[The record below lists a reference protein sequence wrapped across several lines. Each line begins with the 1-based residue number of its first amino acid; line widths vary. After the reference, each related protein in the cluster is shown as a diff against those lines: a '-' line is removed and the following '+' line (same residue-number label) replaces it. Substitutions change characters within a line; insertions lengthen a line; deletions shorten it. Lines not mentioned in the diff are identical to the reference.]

1 MPEPVT
7 ISTLAIAGLGWVAGS
22 AAGVAGPVAG
32 GIVKGASAQVFPAVV
47 RATKDRIAGLRN
59 PPESQDVARAVRV
72 AQIQALERVIRD
84 FQVARPERFGAL
96 FARPGDFF
104 ERSRAFCADAIGRS
118 TNPSVKLNLEVTPAL
133 ASAIDGLLAPPAP
146 GGPADQ
152 HARAVAAL
160 AEDAVLEELSE
171 VLSGVRLPD
180 GFEEHFRNGSRSKPR
195 FLDLFAVYITGQIK
209 GNQDFRA
216 VLNSVQVASIEA
228 LAFDAREL
236 ATRIEERFGAA
247 LDRLEPKIDKI
258 GVGVDRLDE
267 RVKLLITRMEE
278 GQGISRAAL
287 QAILRRLGEAEVP
300 DDQILERLG
309 GHAEELLELKEQL
322 AQVAR
327 IYPDLAGVQQE
338 AQTRIN
344 AGDLSG
350 ARDLLSEARQ
360 TVRASRQDRSKEEA
374 ALLAREADIDRLES
388 RYVEAVEK
396 YDEAAG
402 LVSFDQETQFGYLLQ
417 EAITLQNQ
425 GAVFA
430 DHNAMQRAI
439 QVYAKTATL
448 RSQAS
453 APFDWAMIQNNLGA
467 ALSQLARQRRDADL
481 MMKAVDA
488 YRAALEV
495 RTRERDPLGW
505 AMTQN
510 NLNHALN
517 FLGERESEA
526 DRLTAVVEVYQG
538 ALDWYPRERLPLG
551 WASIQNELGTARR
564 RLGEREVSTEQLKQ
578 AVDAYRAAL
587 EERTRERV
595 PSAWAETQNNL
606 GMALLTLGRRENC
619 KERLEE
625 AVDAYRAA
633 LEEYT
638 RERVSLHWAS
648 IQNQLGSALQSLGE
662 REGST
667 QNLEQ
672 AATAYRAAL
681 EEFTRERAPLDWADT
696 QNQLGDVLLSL
707 GMKESSAEWLEE
719 AVDAYR
725 AALEERTREQ
735 VPYDWAMTQNYLG
748 DALLELGEGESN
760 TERLEEATDA
770 YRAAL
775 KEYTRDLVPLAW
787 ATIQHNLGLS
797 LASIGE
803 RDSGTERLEEAIE
816 AYRAAL
822 EVFETGG
829 TEYSSEAAIAEA
841 NLASAKE
848 LLAKRIH
855 QQRED

>member
-1 MPEPVT
+1 MPEP
-7 ISTLAIAGLGWVAGS
+7 ISTLAIAGLSWVITS
-22 AAGVAGPVAG
+22 AAGGVVEGVSG
-32 GIVKGASAQVFPAVV
+32 ETLSGVV
-47 RATKDRIAGLRN
+47 RATKDRIAGLWGAPDN
-59 PPESQDVARAVRV
+59 QDVARAVRM
-72 AQIQALERVIRD
+72 AQMKALERVIREYRD
-84 FQVARPERFGAL
+84 AGRPEWIREPHTRPDL
-96 FARPGDFF
+96 FFQ
-104 ERSRAFCADAIGRS
+104 RSQAFCADAIGRS

-146 GGPADQ
+146 GWPADQ
-152 HARAVAAL
+152 HAQAVAAL
-160 AEDAVLEELSE
+160 AEDAVLDELGE
-171 VLSGVRLPD
+171 VLNGVRIPD

-195 FLDLFAVYITGQIK
+195 FLDLFAVYITEQIK
-209 GNQDFRA
+209 RNQDFRE
-216 VLNSVQVASIEA
+216 VLNSVQVASIVG

-247 LDRLEPKIDKI
+247 LDRLEPKIDKL
-258 GVGVDRLDE
+258 GAGVDRLDE
-267 RVKLLITRMEE
+267 SVQLLITRIEE

-300 DDQILERLG
+300 YNQILERLG
-309 GHAEELLELKEQL
+309 VYAEEFLALKEQL
-322 AQVAR
+322 VQVAR
-327 IYPDLAGVQQE
+327 MYPDLAGVQQE

-344 AGDLSG
+344 AGDLPG

-360 TVRASRQDRSKEEA
+360 SVRASRQDRSKEEA

-430 DHNAMQRAI
+430 DHDAMQRAI
-439 QVYAKTATL
+439 QVYAKAAAL

-453 APFDWAMIQNNLGA
+453 APFDWAMAQNNLGA
-467 ALSQLARQRRDADL
+467 ALSQLARQRGDADL
-481 MMKAVDA
+481 MKDAVEA

-505 AMTQN
+505 AMSQN
-510 NLNHALN
+510 NLNHALS
-517 FLGERESEA
+517 FLGERESET

-551 WASIQNELGTARR
+551 WASIQNELGTARK
-564 RLGEREVSTEQLKQ
+564 RLGEREVGTEQLKQ

-595 PSAWAETQNNL
+595 PSAWAETKNNL
-606 GMALLTLGRRENC
+606 GMALLALGRREYC

-638 RERVSLHWAS
+638 RGRVPLHWAS
-648 IQNQLGSALQSLGE
+648 IQNDLGSALQSLGE
-662 REGST
+662 HEGST
-667 QNLEQ
+667 EQLEQ

-681 EEFTRERAPLDWADT
+681 EEFTRERAPLAWSDT
-696 QNQLGDVLLSL
+696 QNQLGDVLFSL
-707 GMKESSAEWLEE
+707 AKQESSTERLEE
-719 AVDAYR
+719 AVEAYR

-748 DALLELGEGESN
+748 DALLELGQGESN
-760 TERLEEATDA
+760 TERLAEAADA

-775 KEYTRDLVPLAW
+775 KAYTRDLVPLAW
-787 ATIQHNLGLS
+787 ATIQCNLGLA

-829 TEYSSEAAIAEA
+829 TEYSSELAFVQA
-841 NLASAKE
+841 NLAEASE
-848 LLAKRIH
+848 LLARRMN
-855 QQRED
+855 QQGDE